1 MLNEKLKKC
10 RESSGFSQEKVA
22 ELVGVSRQAVT
33 KWEKGQ
39 SSPSSDNLMALA
51 SIYNVSLDELVDNK
65 NKGEV
70 KDKKILHS
78 NLTLIAII
86 LQASTLN
93 VCMQPWSTEE
103 YGLPYTVLLLFKF
116 IPLLACSIWMSYNL
130 TYEKNI
136 VQFRKNVKFELGYCL
151 IQVGVMLFALY
162 SQLTFVGTSL
172 ILLVVTIYIFVI
184 NPKYMNRTM
193 VVKKNRK

>member
-1 MLNEKLKKC
+1 M
-10 RESSGFSQEKVA
+10 GI
-22 ELVGVSRQAVT
+22 SRQAVT

-39 SSPSSDNLMALA
+39 SGPSTDNLMALA
-51 SIYNVSLDELVDNK
+51 PIYNISLDELVDDK

-103 YGLPYTVLLLFKF
+103 YSLPYTVLLLFKF
-116 IPLLACSIWMSYNL
+116 IPLLACYIWMSYNL
-130 TYEKNI
+130 VYEKNI
-136 VQFRKNVKFELGYCL
+136 VQFRKNIKFELG
-151 IQVGVMLFALY
+151 F
-162 SQLTFVGTSL
+162 
-172 ILLVVTIYIFVI
+172 
-184 NPKYMNRTM
+184 PK
-193 VVKKNRK
+193 